1 MYGSAAVSWAS
12 KKQPTVA
19 LSSCEAEIVAASEA
33 TKEAVYLRTLFEELG
48 LPPQEPTPL
57 SMDNKSAID
66 LAYNPEHHQRTK
78 HIHRRH
84 FFVREK
90 VESHDITVPF

>member
-1 MYGSAAVSWAS
+1 MHGRAAISWSS

-33 TKEAVYLRTLFEELG
+33 TKEAVYLRALFAELG
-48 LPPQEPTPL
+48 LQQPQPTPI

-66 LAYNPEHHQRTK
+66 L
-78 HIHRRH
+78 
-84 FFVREK
+84 
-90 VESHDITVPF
+90 